1 MEFFTYLCF
10 ALIALAAGRRRISPV
25 AGLLV
30 LLAAVLLRHLGFAGL
45 YVVTGLG
52 TLMRCWLGF
61 FTGVLAYQAHARYHP
76 ILVRYSNKLGWGLL
90 AGTGVFLSLKAVN
103 VGWDYLT
110 MALFGGIIILLA
122 VPSDGSLVKTFN
134 LPPLRWL
141 GKVSYS
147 MYLSHELVLI
157 FTVRLLMFAKGISL
171 RHFPHHASLLISVL
185 GLLFVGL
192 TVALVLA
199 VSHFTYKWIE
209 TPGRKEFKELAAKW
223 FKRKPAGVA
232 T

>member
-1 MEFFTYLCF
+1 MGVRTS
-10 ALIALAAGRRRISPV
+10 IAGPV
-25 AGLLV
+25 M
-30 LLAAVLLRHLGFAGL
+30 RN
-45 YVVTGLG
+45 VVVCARG
-52 TLMRCWLGF
+52 
-61 FTGVLAYQAHARYHP
+61 AYQ
-76 ILVRYSNKLGWGLL
+76 
-90 AGTGVFLSLKAVN
+90 
-103 VGWDYLT
+103 
-110 MALFGGIIILLA
+110 
-122 VPSDGSLVKTFN
+122 
-134 LPPLRWL
+134 
-141 GKVSYS
+141 
-147 MYLSHELVLI
+147 
-157 FTVRLLMFAKGISL
+157 LLMFAKGISL